1 MTRPP
6 CAKEPMSGTVSSTVE
21 FWALCPWG
29 KRSSVPIRF
38 RRRPTE
44 AGDHTSPWVDTTVG
58 DSWVPSPCGLS
69 TVVDQVVDGSKAE
82 EAVSLV
88 GVAESLW
95 NVCAEAVRAQVSDA
109 TWRTTF

>member
-21 FWALCPWG
+21 FWPLCPWW

-44 AGDHTSPWVDTTVG
+44 AGDHTSPWVDTTSVTRG
-58 DSWVPSPCGLS
+58 CHPRVWVIHSCGPGCGRIEGGGGGQPGGGGREPVECLCR
-69 TVVDQVVDGSKAE
+69 GGAGP
-82 EAVSLV
+82 
-88 GVAESLW
+88 GVRRH
-95 NVCAEAVRAQVSDA
+95 V
-109 TWRTTF
+109 